1 MNAGSICSRVV
12 ATAAPGEKVRIA
24 ARRMAVND
32 VGTLVVLDAGGH
44 NEAVGIVTDRDIAI
58 RCVAGD
64 LDPDTTNVSQVMTQP
79 VVTVDEFTSVDAAIA
94 KMAANGTRRLIV
106 TGEGHRLVGILS
118 LDDVLEMLVAEVG
131 PIGRLLEQ
139 QQPHIPV

>member
-12 ATAAPGEKVRIA
+12 ATATPSEKVRIA

-44 NEAVGIVTDRDIAI
+44 NEAIGIVTDRDIAI

-64 LDPDTTNVSQVMTQP
+64 LDPDTANVSQVMTQP
-79 VVTVDEFTSVDAAIA
+79 VATVDEFTSVDAAIA
-94 KMAANGTRRLIV
+94 KMAANGTRRLVV
-106 TGEGHRLVGILS
+106 TGDGHRLVGILS
-118 LDDVLEMLVAEVG
+118 LDDVLEMLAAEVG

-139 QQPHIPV
+139 QQPHIPA

>member
-1 MNAGSICSRVV
+1 VV

-44 NEAVGIVTDRDIAI
+44 TEAIGIVTDRDIAI

-64 LDPDTTNVSQVMTQP
+64 LDPDTANVSQVMTQP
-79 VVTVDEFTSVDAAIA
+79 VASIDEFATVDSAIA

-106 TGEGHRLVGILS
+106 TGDGHRLVGILS
-118 LDDVLEMLVAEVG
+118 LDDVLEMLAREVG
-131 PIGRLLEQ
+131 PIGQLLEQ
-139 QQPHIPV
+139 QQPHIPA

>member
-12 ATAAPGEKVRIA
+12 ATAAPNEKVRIA

-32 VGTLVVLDAGGH
+32 VGTLVVLDAAGH
-44 NEAVGIVTDRDIAI
+44 NEAIGIVTDRDIAI

-64 LDPDTTNVSQVMTQP
+64 MDPDTANVSQVMTQP
-79 VVTVDEFTSVDAAIA
+79 VASVDEYTSVDAAVA
-94 KMAANGTRRLIV
+94 KMAANATRRLIV

-118 LDDVLEMLVAEVG
+118 LDDVLEMLAREVG
-131 PIGRLLEQ
+131 PIGQLLEQ
-139 QQPHIPV
+139 QQPRIPA